1 MHDKSTALQLAK
13 RIEDTENARLHLLPY
28 AAEELRRLD
37 ARCNTLLSALH
48 SLSLASQDSGSTR
61 EGMGCYAR
69 AAIGRATTE
78 D

>member
-1 MHDKSTALQLAK
+1 MHEKSTALQLAE
-13 RIEDTENARLHLLPY
+13 RLEDTENPRLHLLPY

-69 AAIGRATTE
+69 AAIAAATK